1 MQLKEIDKERYS
13 KHFKQLFIGVV
24 LLMLIVGVGS
34 GQLLILL
41 FTDGEGTHTLLNAIG
56 VLTAAL
62 ITGSLLRRYKEHPFM
77 YELLYVWELKQ
88 QLNKIYRKQKAIKAA
103 MEEGDRDAM
112 VIMNFSYQGS
122 KQLYHLDN
130 NTLTMEELN
139 RSIVELEKLLEQYQY
154 QITLEE
160 YRQELLERF

>member
-56 VLTAAL
+56 VLIAAL